1 MLKHYIVITPETVKL
16 NGVEISH
23 AEQGNAMLTELYRAH
38 VGDYPKFFKMD
49 TLCKLGFVASEMLL
63 KDEGQ
68 ERFVPREDR
77 AVVLFN
83 RTASLQA
90 DTNYQ
95 STIQDPD
102 NFFPSPAAFVYTL
115 PNIVTGEIAIR
126 NKYFGETSFIVLEA
140 CDAQIMARQL
150 MNAFRDPMTQSI
162 LGGWLDCNDENH
174 FEARLFLVEKQQ
186 FENITSLET
195 ALINSLDIPTIQRL
209 NNQQLN
215 NNNKMDELIYTLKQQ
230 IIEALNLEDMTPEDI
245 DENASL
251 FGEGLG
257 LDSIDALELIV
268 LMEKNYGIKL
278 QDPSQGKEIFK
289 SVAVMAD
296 YIQKNRTK

>member
-1 MLKHYIVITPETVKL
+1 MLKHFVIITPETVKL
-16 NGVEISH
+16 NGVDMSH
-23 AEQGNAMLTELYRAH
+23 AEQGNALLTELYRAH

-49 TLCKLGFVASEMLL
+49 TLSKLGFVASEMLL
-63 KDEGQ
+63 KDEGE

-95 STIQDPD
+95 VTIQDPE

-126 NKYFGETSFIVLEA
+126 NKYYGETSFIVMES

-150 MNAFRDPMTQSI
+150 MNAFQDPMTQSI

-186 FENITSLET
+186 FENIESFESALVANLE
-195 ALINSLDIPTIQRL
+195 IPTIKRL

-215 NNNKMDELIYTLKQQ
+215 NNTMDELIYTLKQQ
-230 IIEALNLEDMTPEDI
+230 IIEALNLEDMKPEDI

-278 QDPSQGKEIFK
+278 QDPSMGKEIFK

-296 YIQKNRTK
+296 YISKNRTK

>member
-1 MLKHYIVITPETVKL
+1 MLKHFVVITPETVKL
-16 NGVEISH
+16 NGVELTH
-23 AEQGNAMLTELYRAH
+23 AEQGNALLTELYRAQ

-49 TLCKLGFVASEMLL
+49 TLSKLGFVASEMLL
-63 KDEGQ
+63 KDERQ
-68 ERFVPREDR
+68 ERYVPREDR

-95 STIQDPD
+95 ATIQDPE

-126 NKYFGETSFIVLEA
+126 NKYFGETSFIVMES

-150 MNAFRDPMTQSI
+150 MNAFQDPMTQSI

-186 FENITSLET
+186 FNNTESLES
-195 ALINSLDIPTIQRL
+195 ALIADLEIPTIQRL

-278 QDPSQGKEIFK
+278 QDPSMGKEIFK

>member
-1 MLKHYIVITPETVKL
+1 MLKHYVVITPETVKL
-16 NGVEISH
+16 NGISINH
-23 AEQGNAMLTELYRAH
+23 AEQGNALLTELYRAYI
-38 VGDYPKFFKMD
+38 GDYPKFFKMD
-49 TLCKLGFVASEMLL
+49 TLSKLGFVASEMLL
-63 KDEGQ
+63 KDEGK
-68 ERFVPREDR
+68 ERFVSREDR

-83 RTASLQA
+83 KTASLQA

-95 STIQDPD
+95 LTIQDLE

-126 NKYFGETSFIVLEA
+126 NKYYGETSFIVVES
-140 CDAQIMARQL
+140 CDAHIMARQL
-150 MNAFRDPMTQSI
+150 MNAFQDPMTQSI
-162 LGGWLDCNDENH
+162 LGGWLDCTDENH

-186 FENITSLET
+186 FNNTESLES
-195 ALINSLDIPTIQRL
+195 ALVANLEIPTIKRL

-215 NNNKMDELIYTLKQQ
+215 NNTMDELIYTLKQQ
-230 IIEALNLEDMTPEDI
+230 IIEALNLEDMKPEDI

-278 QDPSQGKEIFK
+278 QDPSMGKEIFK

-296 YIQKNRTK
+296 YISKNRTK

>member
-1 MLKHYIVITPETVKL
+1 MLKHFVIITPEAVKL
-16 NGVEISH
+16 NGVDVPHE
-23 AEQGNAMLTELYRAH
+23 EQGNALLTELYRVH

-49 TLCKLGFVASEMLL
+49 TLSKLGFVASEMLL
-63 KDEGQ
+63 KDEGE

-95 STIQDPD
+95 ATIQDPE

-126 NKYFGETSFIVLEA
+126 NKFYGETSFIVMES

-150 MNAFRDPMTQSI
+150 MNAFQDPMTQSI
-162 LGGWLDCNDENH
+162 LGGWLDCTDENH
-174 FEARLFLVEKQQ
+174 FEARLFLIEKQQ
-186 FENITSLET
+186 FDNIESLET
-195 ALINSLDIPTIQRL
+195 ELLNSLDISTIQRL
-209 NNQQLN
+209 NKQQL

-230 IIEALNLEDMTPEDI
+230 IIEALNLEDMKPEDI

>member
-1 MLKHYIVITPETVKL
+1 MLKHFVIITPENVKL
-16 NGVEISH
+16 NGTSIDH
-23 AEQGNAMLTELYRAH
+23 TEQGGALLTELYRAR

-49 TLCKLGFVASEMLL
+49 TLSKLGFVASEMLL

-83 RTASLQA
+83 KTASLQA

-95 STIQDPD
+95 ATIQDPE

-162 LGGWLDCNDENH
+162 LGGWLDCTDENH

-195 ALINSLDIPTIQRL
+195 ALIDSLDIPTIQRL

-230 IIEALNLEDMTPEDI
+230 IIEALNLEDMKPEDI

-278 QDPSQGKEIFK
+278 QDPSMGKEIFK

>member
-1 MLKHYIVITPETVKL
+1 MLKHFVIITPEAVTL
-16 NGVEISH
+16 NGISMSH
-23 AEQGNAMLTELYRAH
+23 AEQGSALLTELYRAF
-38 VGDYPKFFKMD
+38 VGGYPKFFKMD
-49 TLCKLGFVASEMLL
+49 ILSKLGFVASEMLL
-63 KDEGQ
+63 KDEGR
-68 ERFVPREDR
+68 ERFVPCEDR

-83 RTASLQA
+83 KTASLQA

-95 STIQDPD
+95 STIQDSE

-126 NKYFGETSFIVLEA
+126 NKYYGETSFIVMEL
-140 CDAQIMARQL
+140 CDAKIMARQL

-162 LGGWLDCNDENH
+162 LGGWLDCMDENH
-174 FEARLFLVEKQQ
+174 FEARLFLIEKQQ
-186 FENITSLET
+186 CNNIESLEST
-195 ALINSLDIPTIQRL
+195 LIKNLGII
-209 NNQQLN
+209 NQQLN
-215 NNNKMDELIYTLKQQ
+215 IQQIMDELIYTLKQQ
-230 IIEALNLEDMTPEDI
+230 IIEVLNLEDMKPEDI

-278 QDPSQGKEIFK
+278 QDPSMGKEIFK

>member
-278 QDPSQGKEIFK
+278 QDPSMGKEIFK

>member
-16 NGVEISH
+16 NGVDMSH

-63 KDEGQ
+63 KDEGE

-95 STIQDPD
+95 STIQDPE

-126 NKYFGETSFIVLEA
+126 NKYFGETSFIVVES

-162 LGGWLDCNDENH
+162 LGGWLDCTDENH

-278 QDPSQGKEIFK
+278 QDPSMGKEIFK

>member
-1 MLKHYIVITPETVKL
+1 MLKHFVIITPEAVKL
-16 NGVEISH
+16 NGINISH
-23 AEQGNAMLTELYRAH
+23 AEQGNALLTELYRAY

-49 TLCKLGFVASEMLL
+49 TLSKLGFVASEMLI

-68 ERFVPREDR
+68 ERFVPREDH

-83 RTASLQA
+83 KTASLQA

-95 STIQDPD
+95 STIQDPE

-126 NKYFGETSFIVLEA
+126 NKYYGETSFIVMES
-140 CDAQIMARQL
+140 CDAHIMAQQL
-150 MNAFRDPMTQSI
+150 MNAFQDPMTQSI

-174 FEARLFLVEKQQ
+174 FEARLFLIEKQQ
-186 FENITSLET
+186 FNDIISLESALVTSLE
-195 ALINSLDIPTIQRL
+195 IPTIQRL

-215 NNNKMDELIYTLKQQ
+215 NTKMDELIYTLKQQ
-230 IIEALNLEDMTPEDI
+230 IIEALNLEDMKPEDI

-278 QDPSQGKEIFK
+278 QDPSMGKEIFK

-296 YIQKNRTK
+296 YISKNRTK

>member
-1 MLKHYIVITPETVKL
+1 MLKHFVVITPESVKL
-16 NGVEISH
+16 NGISISH
-23 AEQGNAMLTELYRAH
+23 AEQGNALLTELYRTH

-49 TLCKLGFVASEMLL
+49 TLSKLGFVASEMLL

-83 RTASLQA
+83 KTASLQA

-95 STIQDPD
+95 STIQVPE

-126 NKYFGETSFIVLEA
+126 NKYYGETSFIVMES
-140 CDAQIMARQL
+140 CDAHIMARQL
-150 MNAFRDPMTQSI
+150 INAFQDPMTQSI
-162 LGGWLDCNDENH
+162 LGGWLDCTDENH
-174 FEARLFLVEKQQ
+174 FEARLFLIEKQQ
-186 FENITSLET
+186 FNDISSLESTLIKDLNIT
-195 ALINSLDIPTIQRL
+195 TIQRL

-215 NNNKMDELIYTLKQQ
+215 NKKMDELIYTLKQQ
-230 IIEALNLEDMTPEDI
+230 IIEALNLEDMKLEDI

-296 YIQKNRTK
+296 FIQKNRTK

>member
-1 MLKHYIVITPETVKL
+1 MLKHFVMITPETVKL
-16 NGVEISH
+16 NGVDMSH
-23 AEQGNAMLTELYRAH
+23 AEQGNALLTELYRAH

-49 TLCKLGFVASEMLL
+49 TLSKLGFVASEMLL
-63 KDEGQ
+63 KDEGE

-95 STIQDPD
+95 ATIQDPE

-126 NKYFGETSFIVLEA
+126 NKFYGETSFIVMES

-150 MNAFRDPMTQSI
+150 MNAFQDPMTQSI
-162 LGGWLDCNDENH
+162 LGGWLDCTDENH

-186 FENITSLET
+186 FNNIESLET
-195 ALINSLDIPTIQRL
+195 ELLNSLDISTIQRL
-209 NNQQLN
+209 NKQQL

-230 IIEALNLEDMTPEDI
+230 IIEALNLEDMKPEDI

-278 QDPSQGKEIFK
+278 QDPSMGKEIFK

>member
-16 NGVEISH
+16 NGVEMSR

-49 TLCKLGFVASEMLL
+49 TLCKLGFVASEILL

-95 STIQDPD
+95 STIQDPE

-126 NKYFGETSFIVLEA
+126 NKYYGETSFIVIES

-162 LGGWLDCNDENH
+162 LGGWLDCTDENH

-186 FENITSLET
+186 FDNITALEST
-195 ALINSLDIPTIQRL
+195 LINNLEII
-209 NNQQLN
+209 NQQLN

-278 QDPSQGKEIFK
+278 QDPSMGKEIFK

>member
-1 MLKHYIVITPETVKL
+1 MLKHYVVITPETVKL
-16 NGVEISH
+16 NGISINH
-23 AEQGNAMLTELYRAH
+23 AEQGNALLTELYRAYI
-38 VGDYPKFFKMD
+38 GDYPKFFKMD
-49 TLCKLGFVASEMLL
+49 TLSKLGFVASEMLL
-63 KDEGQ
+63 KDEGK
-68 ERFVPREDR
+68 ERFVSREDR

-83 RTASLQA
+83 KTASLQA

-95 STIQDPD
+95 ATIQEPE

-126 NKYFGETSFIVLEA
+126 NKYYGETSFIVVES
-140 CDAQIMARQL
+140 CDAHIMARQL
-150 MNAFRDPMTQSI
+150 MNAFQDPMTQSI

-186 FENITSLET
+186 FNNTESLES
-195 ALINSLDIPTIQRL
+195 ALVANLEIPTIKRL

-215 NNNKMDELIYTLKQQ
+215 NNTMDELIYTLKQQ
-230 IIEALNLEDMTPEDI
+230 IIEALNLEDMKPEDI

-278 QDPSQGKEIFK
+278 QDPSMGKEIFK

-296 YIQKNRTK
+296 YISKNRTK

>member
-1 MLKHYIVITPETVKL
+1 MLKHFIIITPEAVKL
-16 NGVEISH
+16 NGVDMSH
-23 AEQGNAMLTELYRAH
+23 AEQGNALLTELYRAH

-49 TLCKLGFVASEMLL
+49 TLSKLGFVASEMLL
-63 KDEGQ
+63 KDEGE

-83 RTASLQA
+83 QTASLQA

-95 STIQDPD
+95 ATIQDPE

-126 NKYFGETSFIVLEA
+126 NKYYGETSFIVMES

-150 MNAFRDPMTQSI
+150 MNAFQDPMTQSI
-162 LGGWLDCNDENH
+162 LGGWLDCTDENH

-186 FENITSLET
+186 FNNIESLES
-195 ALINSLDIPTIQRL
+195 ALIADLQIFESL
-209 NNQQLN
+209 NFKSLN
-215 NNNKMDELIYTLKQQ
+215 NNTMDELIYTLKQQ

-278 QDPSQGKEIFK
+278 QDPSMGKEIFK

>member
-1 MLKHYIVITPETVKL
+1 MLKHFVMITPETVKL
-16 NGVEISH
+16 NSVDMSH
-23 AEQGNAMLTELYRAH
+23 AEQGNALLTELYRAH

-49 TLCKLGFVASEMLL
+49 TLSKLGFVASEMLL
-63 KDEGQ
+63 KDEGE

-95 STIQDPD
+95 ATIQDPE

-126 NKYFGETSFIVLEA
+126 NKYYGETSFIVMES

-150 MNAFRDPMTQSI
+150 MNAFQDPMTQSI
-162 LGGWLDCNDENH
+162 LGGWLDCTDENH

-186 FENITSLET
+186 FNNIESLET
-195 ALINSLDIPTIQRL
+195 ELLNSLDISTIQRL
-209 NNQQLN
+209 NKQQL

-278 QDPSQGKEIFK
+278 QDPSMGKEIFK

>member
-1 MLKHYIVITPETVKL
+1 MLKHFVMITPETVKL
-16 NGVEISH
+16 NGVDMSH
-23 AEQGNAMLTELYRAH
+23 AEQGNALLTELYRAH

-49 TLCKLGFVASEMLL
+49 TLSKLGFVASEMLL
-63 KDEGQ
+63 KDEGE

-95 STIQDPD
+95 ATIQDPE

-126 NKYFGETSFIVLEA
+126 NKYYGETSFIVVES

-150 MNAFRDPMTQSI
+150 MNAFQDPMTQSI
-162 LGGWLDCNDENH
+162 LGGWLDCTDENH

-186 FENITSLET
+186 FDNIESLET
-195 ALINSLDIPTIQRL
+195 ELLNSLNISTIQRL
-209 NNQQLN
+209 NKQQL

-230 IIEALNLEDMTPEDI
+230 IIEALNLEDMKPEDI

-278 QDPSQGKEIFK
+278 QDPSMGKEIFK

>member
-1 MLKHYIVITPETVKL
+1 MLKHFVIITPETVKL
-16 NGVEISH
+16 NGTSIDH
-23 AEQGNAMLTELYRAH
+23 TEQGGALLTELYRAR

-49 TLCKLGFVASEMLL
+49 TLSKLGFVASEMLL

-83 RTASLQA
+83 KTASLQA

-95 STIQDPD
+95 ATIQDPE

-126 NKYFGETSFIVLEA
+126 NKYYGETSFIVMES
-140 CDAQIMARQL
+140 CDAHIMARQL
-150 MNAFRDPMTQSI
+150 MNAFQDPMTQSI

-174 FEARLFLVEKQQ
+174 FEARLFLIEKQQ
-186 FENITSLET
+186 FNDITSLES
-195 ALINSLDIPTIQRL
+195 ALVNSLEIPTIQRL

-215 NNNKMDELIYTLKQQ
+215 NTKMDELIYTLKQQ

-278 QDPSQGKEIFK
+278 QDPSMGKEIFK

-296 YIQKNRTK
+296 YISKNRTK

>member
-1 MLKHYIVITPETVKL
+1 MMRHEVYITPNEVILDGKTL
-16 NGVEISH
+16 SH
-23 AEQGNAMLTELYRAH
+23 NESGSALLTELYRAY

-49 TLCKLGFVASEMLL
+49 TLCKLGFVASELL
-63 KDEGQ
+63 LQAEG
-68 ERFVPREDR
+68 EPRFESREDR

-83 RTASLQA
+83 RAASLQA

-95 STIQDPD
+95 ATIQDLE

-126 NKYFGETSFIVLEA
+126 NKYYGETSFIVMEA
-140 CDAQIMARQL
+140 KDEDIMTRQL
-150 MNAFRDPMTQSI
+150 QNAFQDPVTESI
-162 LGGWLDCNDENH
+162 LGGWLDCTDENR
-174 FEARLFLVEKQQ
+174 FEAH
-186 FENITSLET
+186 IY
-195 ALINSLDIPTIQRL
+195 LIDNNST
-209 NNQQLN
+209 NNQPTKQTN
-215 NNNKMDELIYTLKQQ
+215 QMEELIYTLKEQ
-230 IIEALNLEDMTPEDI
+230 IIEALNLEDMKPEDI